1 LRAASLRRLVSLF
14 MVALFGFVTF
24 IAYLLLP
31 TSSSLLGQAEGA
43 LLLSASLGAVTGLL
57 YSVTKGHGFLK
68 RASAHTIIYDL
79 RLPSAVA
86 GLALAGWLFYQFRA
100 TGLPLYLIPIPSIL
114 VFSLLSLRGVYPF
127 KGTTKAPTLERLSE
141 DRLVR
146 FITGK
151 DRLKKLAEYRSQRFS
166 SLLSE
171 SGEIG
176 NPYNLAARSIASS
189 LVAAAVIIPASL
201 VLSVLLWLP
210 LILIAMIPAVLYV
223 YPEVKLRAK
232 ASERREGVER
242 ELPFFSILVNV
253 LGSAGVSLYSIFNG
267 IIDTKIFVYIRR
279 EALLVRRDVT
289 IFGSDPNQS
298 FERLASYHPS
308 RKFSSFLYGYTAKV
322 RSGGDIPAYFMGE
335 SGSLLRELEESWARY
350 AGRAGIVGSMMITLF
365 GVIPLMLVVVG
376 VFSPATSMTG
386 LLAFTGVGVPIFTVL
401 LVTMAGRMQPVG
413 EEPLM
418 GNAKR
423 SLLVSLPGLG
433 LGLATGQIWVA
444 ATSVLLL
451 FATIYGL
458 SVLDQRREMREIDE
472 ALPEFMKDIM
482 EFRRQE
488 YDLNRSILSIAAHDR
503 YTPSFNRIL
512 AKVATELKTG
522 TPIDELSVD
531 PKSRLARMVFFVLG
545 QMGRSGGGTVETV
558 YQLTTYTE
566 RVVEMKRNTRA
577 EMRPYLLLSYVSP
590 VLLAFGVSFLGGV
603 LSGLGSAARPG
614 LTSLNA
620 AGLGFGSVPPELTQV
635 SNLLVVVSAAALGLI
650 GAKMTDFTVKN
661 TLRASVSM
669 VVAVGALLVMSSLNF
684 ASLFHIG
691 T

>member
-1 LRAASLRRLVSLF
+1 LRITNVGRAVSLF
-14 MVALFGFVTF
+14 AVAMFALLSFVV
-24 IAYLLLP
+24 YLVLP
-31 TSSSLLGQAEGA
+31 TQGSLLGQAEGA
-43 LLLSASLGAVTGLL
+43 LLLSASLGAITGLL
-57 YSVTKGHGFLK
+57 HSLTEGHRFLK
-68 RASAHTIIYDL
+68 RASPHAIIYDL
-79 RLPSAVA
+79 RLPAAVI
-86 GLALAGWLFYQFRA
+86 GLALAGGLFYEFR
-100 TGLPLYLIPIPSIL
+100 TSSFPLYLIPIPSLL
-114 VFSLLSLRGVYPF
+114 VFSLLSMRGVYPF
-127 KGTTKAPTLERLSE
+127 MGTTKAPTLKRLSE

-166 SLLSE
+166 SLLSK

-176 NPYNLAARSIASS
+176 NPYNIAARSIASS
-189 LVAAAVIIPASL
+189 LVAAVVIIPIAL
-201 VLSVLLWLP
+201 VLSILLWLP
-210 LILIAMIPAVLYV
+210 LVLLAMIPAVLYV
-223 YPEVKLRAK
+223 YPEVRLKAK

-267 IIDTKIFVYIRR
+267 IVYTKIFVYIRR
-279 EALLVRRDVT
+279 EALLVRRDVM
-289 IFGSDPNQS
+289 IFGTDPNQS

-322 RSGGDIPAYFMGE
+322 RSGGDIPTYLLGE

-376 VFSPATSMTG
+376 VFSPATSMAG

-401 LVTMAGRMQPVG
+401 LVAMAGRMQPVG
-413 EEPLM
+413 EEPLV

-433 LGLATGQIWVA
+433 LGLATGQLWVA

-451 FATIYGL
+451 FATVYGL
-458 SVLDQRREMREIDE
+458 SVLDQRRVMREIDD

-488 YDLNRSILSIAAHDR
+488 YDLNRSILSIAAHNR
-503 YTPSFNRIL
+503 YTPSFDKIMSE
-512 AKVATELKTG
+512 VATQLKTG

-545 QMGRSGGGTVETV
+545 QMGHSGGGSVDTV

-566 RVVEMKRNTRA
+566 KVVEMKRNTRA
-577 EMRPYLLLSYVSP
+577 EMRPYLMLSYISP

-603 LSGLGSAARPG
+603 LHGLGSAARPG
-614 LTSLNA
+614 LSSLSA
-620 AGLGFGSVPPELTQV
+620 AGLQFGSVPPELIQV

-691 T
+691 I